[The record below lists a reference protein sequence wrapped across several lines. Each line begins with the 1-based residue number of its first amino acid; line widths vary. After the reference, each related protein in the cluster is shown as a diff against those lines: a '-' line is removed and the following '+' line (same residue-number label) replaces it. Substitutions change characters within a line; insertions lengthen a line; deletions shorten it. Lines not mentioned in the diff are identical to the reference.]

1 MANFKIPKKDA
12 GLVIVLNTPDTADAV
27 LAKGVLTVKDEAGV
41 DALKVKISDCLGAK
55 KEAYAAG
62 TAHKVDVDVTNVA
75 VADNEMYS
83 LMVVV
88 PNLVNPESGVV
99 HTVRT
104 FIVSTDATATVTEL
118 QASFVAEINKTTA
131 QTGLSAT
138 AEAGDVVRIAAASA
152 DMGKLLVSTTMT
164 GATIADNVAYV
175 DPVGTASEVNE
186 YLLPGSTIVTAGKEY
201 TRYTLKKRDM
211 IRHNGVGGMKAVVE
225 TVVLIY
231 AEKNA
236 ANYANFATAIDGI
249 IAGTATAANYLGVP
263 AL

>member
-75 VADNEMYS
+75 VAENEMYS

-104 FIVSTDATATVTEL
+104 FTVSADASVAEL
-118 QASFVAEINKTTA
+118 QATFVAEINKTTA